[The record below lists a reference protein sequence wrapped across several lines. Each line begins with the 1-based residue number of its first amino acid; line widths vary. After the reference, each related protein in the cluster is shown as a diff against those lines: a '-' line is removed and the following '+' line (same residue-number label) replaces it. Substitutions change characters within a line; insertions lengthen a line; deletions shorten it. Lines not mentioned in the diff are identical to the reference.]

1 MVCAIGLTAAR
12 TVTLHL
18 MPYSGSPELLLD
30 WHGAALGPFPDTE
43 EVTGS
48 NPVRPTR

>member
-18 MPYSGSPELLLD
+18 MPYSGSPELLDLY
-30 WHGAALGPFPDTE
+30 GAALGPLP
-43 EVTGS
+43 
-48 NPVRPTR
+48 